1 MLKKLRSKL
10 PKRRAW
16 RPRAEVFD
24 SYVSSVP
31 RPQNAIDAIGGWSS
45 AFPPGCGVSA
55 GELEAYRDSRIRW
68 AIDCFGP
75 LEGRSVLELA
85 PGEAGHTFLLD
96 SAGAHVDAIE
106 PSRSGFI
113 RCLVAKEVMHL
124 TRSRF
129 WLGDIERFLRD
140 TDKPYDF
147 VVACDALRRFADPLA
162 AVGLIA
168 RRADAIFIHTQ
179 IAPPKAEAA
188 PVGESEGAPLPRRDD
203 LIDAFYKAGYSD
215 IRELEN
221 GASAALS
228 LFARK

>member
-55 GELEAYRDSRIRW
+55 GERKDYDDPRIRW
-68 AIDCFGP
+68 AIDCFGS

-96 SAGAHVDAIE
+96 SAGARVDAIE
-106 PSRSGFI
+106 PSRAGFI
-113 RCLVAKEVMHL
+113 RCLVAKEVMRL

-140 TDKPYDF
+140 DDKAYDF
-147 VVACDALRRFADPLA
+147 VVACDALRRFAEPLDFVA
-162 AVGLIA
+162 LIA

-179 IAPPKAEAA
+179 VAPQDGEAIRDEDRNVA
-188 PVGESEGAPLPRRDD
+188 PAPRRDD
-203 LIDAFYKAGYSD
+203 LIEALRKAGFSE
-215 IRELEN
+215 IREADN
-221 GASAALS
+221 GSSAALS
-228 LFARK
+228 VFARK